1 MIKFENF
8 KKVLLDNGVA
18 SSRVDLMAEAVA
30 KIHEALFYMDAVQ
43 RENFFEAF
51 GGVCELAD
59 DFGKAEGLNRFK
71 RRPHIPQDPIAW
83 HVDPNE
89 RY

>member
-1 MIKFENF
+1 MTKFEAF
-8 KKVLLDNGVA
+8 KKVLLDNNVA
-18 SSRVDLMAEAVA
+18 ESRVDLMAEAVD
-30 KIHEALFYMDAVQ
+30 KLHRALCEMDAVQ
-43 RENFFEAF
+43 RENFFDTF
-51 GGVCELAD
+51 GDVRELAD

-89 RY
+89 SY